1 MDIFFDATKIRV
13 QVLINLCPLQSNT
26 QDHLPC
32 HQYAIKGLLIYFSV
46 RLYFYTNKYSGH
58 MFVMTI
64 TNEIIYSVAIVAL
77 SMLAFFLDV
86 YSKVE
91 QEIEKVYAHITLA
104 PKVEVIFYV

>member
-1 MDIFFDATKIRV
+1 MDIFFDATKIRA
-13 QVLINLCPLQSNT
+13 QLLINLFPLQSTT
-26 QDHLPC
+26 QDPFPC
-32 HQYAIKGLLIYFSV
+32 HQYAIEGLLIYFS
-46 RLYFYTNKYSGH
+46 LQFYFYTNKYSGY

-64 TNEIIYSVAIVAL
+64 TNEIIYRFAIVAL

-104 PKVEVIFYV
+104 PKVEIIFYV